1 MDRSNLR
8 FEEGMEESQTDRQQS
23 QADLRSALA
32 EIEALHTQVT
42 NVRCTGN
49 RILFNDTLRF
59 DSTSFY
65 FITFRKAQEIRIIRT
80 AKLFGILH
88 IVLCFL
94 PYTILYHLLECNY
107 K

>member
-32 EIEALHTQVT
+32 EIEVLHTQVT

-49 RILFNDTLRF
+49 SILFNDRLRF
-59 DSTSFY
+59 DSTSIY
-65 FITFRKAQEIRIIRT
+65 FITFRKAQEIRITRT

-94 PYTILYHLLECNY
+94 PYTIL
-107 K
+107 

>member
-42 NVRCTGN
+42 NVRCTGSS
-49 RILFNDTLRF
+49 ILFNDTLRF

-65 FITFRKAQEIRIIRT
+65 FTVCRKAQKKQIIRT
-80 AKLFGILH
+80 AKLF
-88 IVLCFL
+88 
-94 PYTILYHLLECNY
+94 
-107 K
+107 

>member
-1 MDRSNLR
+1 
-8 FEEGMEESQTDRQQS
+8 MEESQTDRQQS

-65 FITFRKAQEIRIIRT
+65 FTVLRKAQEKRIIRA
-80 AKLFGILH
+80 AKLFGIFTYIIMFSTVH
-88 IVLCFL
+88 YI
-94 PYTILYHLLECNY
+94 ILSPRM
-107 K
+107 